1 MSGAS
6 EGSKPEGSPPGLS
19 RMPGVDPHDRVLGCL
34 SCQYLMERFP
44 VEEERPSDTAV
55 EEEPPSNTAAENLA
69 IIHGGPNRAETRQR
83 FEFVLP
89 RLAQTCSD
97 AETEVNVADMLAV
110 MNKMIQDAGL
120 GTEEGGLLGF
130 TDAVYSLTMQ
140 VGSGGGGRRGMRRA
154 LGYVR
159 LAPPGRLRQRAVGQR
174 PRGYRGNL
182 SLTLTLA
189 TTPG

>member
-1 MSGAS
+1 MIGF
-6 EGSKPEGSPPGLS
+6 L
-19 RMPGVDPHDRVLGCL
+19 GV

-89 RLAQTCSD
+89 RLARTCSD
-97 AETEVNVADMLAV
+97 TETEVNVADMLAV

-140 VGSGGGGRRGMRRA
+140 VGSGAEDAVACAELWAM
-154 LGYVR
+154 YVS
-159 LAPPGRLRQRAVGQR
+159 LRQGGFAKEQSVSDLVGIVGTFR
-174 PRGYRGNL
+174 
-182 SLTLTLA
+182 
-189 TTPG
+189 